1 MFPVILVL
9 RADKAETN
17 KQKKKKPKQK
27 TKARLKYLLKQNV
40 FYKYFIALP
49 FAYVT
54 ILFGCV
60 NLWERS
66 P

>member
-17 KQKKKKPKQK
+17 KQKKKTKQK

-40 FYKYFIALP
+40 FYKYFITLP
-49 FAYVT
+49 FAYVA